1 MNAADLL
8 QECCEVL
15 NTAFGEDASD
25 TAKELLAELLGVSAL
40 KIRLDSDRIVIN
52 EEIRRNALDVCR
64 RRSVREPLQYI
75 MGRADFMFGEF
86 LVGPG
91 VLIPRGD
98 TERLVE
104 KAAELISLSDG
115 PVSFLELCTG
125 TACVSISLI
134 EFLRR
139 AGIEVTGVATDIS
152 EEALAFAN
160 ENRKMHGLE
169 DALEIV
175 RHDMLKDDFC
185 SLVSCEEKFDL
196 LVMNPPY
203 IRSCVIE
210 GLEPEVRVY
219 EPRLALDGGDDGLV
233 FYRAAV
239 KAAVSV
245 LRTGGWVI
253 AEIGFDQAD
262 EVSEIFSETGV
273 FDEIGVL
280 SDHSG
285 LPRVISARLVGR

>member
-1 MNAADLL
+1 MNAAVLL
-8 QECCEVL
+8 QECIEIL
-15 NTAFGEDASD
+15 MPAFGEDASD
-25 TAKELLAELLGVSAL
+25 TAKELLAALLGVSAL
-40 KIRLDSDRIVIN
+40 KIRLNSDRIVIN
-52 EEIRRNALDVCR
+52 EEIKRNALEACR
-64 RRSVREPLQYI
+64 RRAVREPLQYI

-104 KAAELISLSDG
+104 KAAELLGSAGG

-185 SLVSCEEKFDL
+185 SLVSCEKRFDM

-203 IRSCVIE
+203 ISSSVIE
-210 GLEPEVRVY
+210 ELKPEVRVY

-233 FYRAAV
+233 FYRAAA

-245 LRTGGWVI
+245 LLPGGWV
-253 AEIGFDQAD
+253 ATEIGFDQAD
-262 EVSEIFSETGV
+262 EVSEIFSGTGV
-273 FDEIGVL
+273 FEDIGVL